1 MKRLLFVVLFLCSSY
16 LLNAQYFQT
25 GQDPASIRWQQI
37 NTENFQLIYP
47 EYFDSQAQKLAKVL
61 EKVYNYGGFS
71 LNHQPKKISVILHT
85 QTVKSNGLVAWAPK
99 RSEFYT
105 TPHQGIYP
113 QDWLEQLALHEFRHV
128 VQIDKMNSEIPKLIK
143 LILGEQGTALIFG
156 AYLPWWFIEGD
167 AVVTETAL
175 SNYGRGRLPSFLMEH
190 RAQLVEKGIYSY
202 DKAYNRSYKDFVP
215 NHYQLGYFLVGES
228 RVRYGSGIWDS
239 VITRVGKKPFSV
251 TPFNSALKRT
261 TGFNKVGLYHSVFDS
276 LQKVWKENDNNFH
289 TAPYQIKSLQNK
301 RYTSYTHNHWLN
313 DSTLVSYKTSFNE
326 IPSFVSI
333 SKSGKEKKL
342 FFPGTIFDESI
353 NYRGE
358 WIIWSE
364 HIPNARWA
372 HSGKSLIRIWDIVTK
387 ELIEIKPEYKCFSPS
402 LSPDK
407 TQVAVVESDFSNN
420 FYLSLYSVP
429 EGQLLKRM
437 QTGESQYIFSPEWID
452 NDNLALIILTTKG
465 KRLSTL
471 NLTTGKTEILF
482 DRDAGDIRQL
492 KVAANQLVFISS
504 YSGKDGLYSYD
515 LENGIVRMVYEPRF
529 GAGYPAISGNG
540 KNVVLSD
547 YSASGFRLIQIS
559 VNISEKPLFDDV
571 QPADYL
577 LAEKLSSQEPGVPDF
592 TTLDTVLFQSKKFS
606 KPANLFNFHSWAP
619 LSVDVGSYA
628 FSPGVSLMSQNKLGT
643 AETILGYEWDYTEK
657 TGKYYASYIFKGWY
671 PVFSIDVSTGER
683 ASEYRLIQQTKN
695 QLGQIIR
702 QDTTIERY
710 TWNQTNAEMD
720 VRIPFVL
727 TKGAFYRLLQPEIRY
742 AFTNYNQASSNPEQ
756 LFDGNFQSF
765 SYRMY
770 YHQLLN
776 QSFQDVYPNFGIVI
790 DGNYQHSP
798 FGNMDL
804 GSLAFMQSNIYLPGL
819 MANHGIKIYLG
830 IQEKKLAGKLGFTD
844 VIRYPRGWG
853 KLNTAQM
860 YSLAADYKFPLFYP
874 DWSLGGLFYIQRIS
888 ASLFGDF
895 AGLKVFQF
903 DKEGNVINIYPKNIS
918 STGIELW
925 GDMNILRF
933 YAPVEVGLRAS
944 YLPETRNVYFN
955 FLFSIDFNSL

>member
-1 MKRLLFVVLFLCSSY
+1 MRRLLFGILFFSCSF
-16 LLNAQYFQT
+16 LLKAQYFQT

-47 EYFDSQAQKLAKVL
+47 EYFEYQAQKLAHVL
-61 EKVYNYGGFS
+61 EKVYHYGSSS
-71 LNHQPKKISVILHT
+71 LNYHPKKISVILHT

-105 TPHQGIYP
+105 TPHQAIYP

-190 RAQLVEKGIYSY
+190 HAQLVEKGKFSY
-202 DKAYNRSYKDFVP
+202 DKAYNRSFKDHVP
-215 NHYQLGYFLVGES
+215 GHYQLGYFLVGEA
-228 RVRYGSGIWDS
+228 RARYGSGIWDS
-239 VITRVGKKPFSV
+239 VITRVGKKPFSL
-251 TPFNSALKRT
+251 TPFNTALKRT
-261 TGFNKVGLYHSVFDS
+261 TGFNKVGLYHSIFDS
-276 LQKVWKENDNNFH
+276 LQTVWRENDKKYQSIAF
-289 TAPYQIKSLQNK
+289 QIKSTQNK
-301 RYTSYTHNHWLN
+301 RYTNYTHNHLLN

-333 SKSGKEKKL
+333 NKSGKESKL

-358 WIIWSE
+358 WIVWSE
-364 HIPNARWA
+364 HIPDARWS
-372 HSGKSLIRIWDIVTK
+372 HSGKSLIRIRDISLRK
-387 ELIEIKPEYKCFSPS
+387 LIEIKPEYKCFSPS
-402 LSPDK
+402 ISPDK
-407 TQVAVVESDFSNN
+407 TQVAVVETDFSNN
-420 FYLSLYSVP
+420 FYLSVYSVP
-429 EGQLLKRM
+429 DGQLLKRV
-437 QTGESQYIFSPEWID
+437 QTGDNYYLFTPEWLD
-452 NDNLALIILTTKG
+452 ENNLALIVLTTKG
-465 KRLSTL
+465 KRLSKV
-471 NLTTGKTEILF
+471 NLVTGETEVLL
-482 DRDAGDIRQL
+482 DREAGDIKHL
-492 KVAANQLVFISS
+492 KFAANQLYFISS
-504 YSGKDGLYSYD
+504 YSGKDGLYVFNFESG
-515 LENGIVRMVYEPRF
+515 EVRLVYEPRF
-529 GAGYPAISGNG
+529 GAGYPAISDDG
-540 KNVVLSD
+540 KKIVLSD
-547 YSASGFRLIQIS
+547 YTSGGFRLIQ
-559 VNISEKPLFDDV
+559 VRGNSEDLPSIGEV
-571 QPADYL
+571 QQADYL
-577 LAEKLSSQEPGVPDF
+577 LAEILSAQEPGVPDF
-592 TTLDTVLFQSKKFS
+592 TSLDSAHYQSKKFS

-619 LSVDVGSYA
+619 LSVDVGSYG

-657 TGKYYASYIFKGWY
+657 TGKYYASYIYKGWY
-671 PVFSIDVSTGER
+671 PVFSFDVSTGER
-683 ASEYRLIQQTKN
+683 ASEYLLIQQTKN

-742 AFTNYNQASSNPEQ
+742 AFTNFNQAPSNPEQ
-756 LFDGNFQSF
+756 LFDGNFQSV

-776 QSFQDVYPNFGIVI
+776 QSFQDVYPNLGIVI

-798 FGNMDL
+798 WGNIDL
-804 GSLAFMQSNIYLPGL
+804 GSLAFLQSNIYLPGL
-819 MANHGIKIYLG
+819 MANHGIKIYSG
-830 IQEKKLAGKLGFTD
+830 IQEKKLSGKFGFTD

-860 YSLAADYKFPLFYP
+860 YSLAVDYKFPLFYP
-874 DWSLGGLFYIQRIS
+874 DWSLGGLLYLQRVS
-888 ASLFGDF
+888 ASLFCDF
-895 AGLKVFQF
+895 AGLKVHQF
-903 DKEGNVINIYPKNIS
+903 DKEGNVVNTYPKNIS

-925 GDMNILRF
+925 GDMNFLRF
-933 YAPVEVGLRAS
+933 YAPVTVGLRTS
-944 YLPETRNVYFN
+944 YLPETKNVYYN